1 MKKLFRNIVLTFGLL
16 NLVSV
21 PAYPALTVPD
31 TARLVYQN
39 LLDNPGFENGNTKW
53 TASGG
58 ATKTAN
64 TTAKGTGNYGYDWD
78 SNGAAQTLTSTA
90 VTIPAGMQGQNA
102 YLTCGIK
109 TPSGTA
115 THTINAF
122 DGTNILASTTITT
135 SSTRFAAQ
143 SLNFV
148 MPTSGTIAIRIS
160 SVASNEPEIYI
171 DDCYLGLAYNISTS
185 TNVTNPVAYTP
196 TLTGFGVASSINV
209 QSWRDG
215 AYLFVEG
222 TFTSG
227 TATATEARINLGYN
241 GVDGN
246 VTTLSTLPTVS
257 IAGQLTTSDTAATAP
272 WNILVEASKTYVTIG
287 RQWNTYSGLAKQN
300 GSAVAASSVVV
311 SFAFRVPIQGWSAEP
326 AFRPDLA
333 AVSWSGYHDSTC
345 SWSRTN
351 AAYGDF
357 TADVSCALVE
367 RTNRNF
373 GTVSAS
379 GSVLPAITFTPA
391 RTGRYYVCAIIQA
404 YSGTAGNSGAVR
416 LWDGTTVIAEAAV
429 NYTNSQA
436 QPVCGIYDITSTSA
450 KTITLQGKSASSTI
464 NIQTGSANSMIEWSI
479 FALDQGFPAPVL
491 VGSVTS
497 NSSGAERIERVKVGT
512 SACSSSPCTIAQQ
525 SGSWI
530 SSVTRNSAGNYT
542 LNIASGMFSSTP
554 TCTCVSNVYGTSHSY
569 CSGPNNTTTPS
580 ATSWSFETKNSTN
593 ASTNADSS
601 FEIICMG
608 PK

>member
-1 MKKLFRNIVLTFGLL
+1 MKNLFRNIILTLGLL

-135 SSTRFAAQ
+135 SSTRFAAA

-148 MPTSGTIAIRIS
+148 MPTSGTIAIRIR

-257 IAGQLTTSDTAATAP
+257 IVGQLTTSDTAATAP

-326 AFRPDLA
+326 SFRPDLA
-333 AVSWSGYHDSTC
+333 AVNWSGKLSGVTKWTTASSSFVDVTSPGWSLTTTASSNLSVSQYSTNPGITFTPPHVGRYDIC
-345 SWSRTN
+345 FAGAIDN
-351 AAYGDF
+351 ATSGSISAIKLTD
-357 TADVSCALVE
+357 
-367 RTNRNF
+367 
-373 GTVSAS
+373 GTTDIVGEIQANAS
-379 GSVLPAITFTPA
+379 GAAALLPVSGCGTLNITSLSAINIRAQLKAFSGTAEFGNGGAITFT
-391 RTGRYYVCAIIQA
+391 VK
-404 YSGTAGNSGAVR
+404 AV
-416 LWDGTTVIAEAAV
+416 
-429 NYTNSQA
+429 
-436 QPVCGIYDITSTSA
+436 
-450 KTITLQGKSASSTI
+450 
-464 NIQTGSANSMIEWSI
+464 
-479 FALDQGFPAPVL
+479 DQGFPAPIL
-491 VGSVTS
+491 IGSV
-497 NSSGAERIERVKVGT
+497 
-512 SACSSSPCTIAQQ
+512 
-525 SGSWI
+525 
-530 SSVTRNSAGNYT
+530 
-542 LNIASGMFSSTP
+542 
-554 TCTCVSNVYGTSHSY
+554 
-569 CSGPNNTTTPS
+569 
-580 ATSWSFETKNSTN
+580 TN
-593 ASTNADSS
+593 ASTGAIKHESAQITVSNSAAAVVTQMGSS
-601 FEIICMG
+601 WVSVANGAGAGLTTATISGFSGAPACQCTVIGAASTSASWCGFTAEPTSTTLLITRTRAGAAENGDVNITCTG